1 MNEKKTLCAVNPS
14 YFWYLSTILGG
25 RVYPIGTKQQGGCPE
40 AVAEG
45 ETAHAG
51 HSPPAERAD
60 DGG

>member
-1 MNEKKTLCAVNPS
+1 MGKKVYVFLH
-14 YFWYLSTILGG
+14 TILGG
-25 RVYPIGTKQQGGCPE
+25 RVLPSGTKQQGGRPA

-45 ETAHAG
+45 ETEHAG